1 MKIAITNEHIESW
14 AENPPQKRLVISDT
28 RTIGLTV
35 WREPSGV
42 ISFRF
47 RYVSPIN
54 RKRQTITIGRH
65 PAISLNE
72 ARIKALEL
80 AEAVQKGA
88 DPKLEDSEL
97 TTSLTLKQ
105 LLLQMVESE
114 AALFRRTKGAQGL
127 APRTASDYEGYC
139 RLHYGPLADLPLDYL
154 QKHPHVIAA
163 HISAI
168 RGQGT
173 ENQARLTKAS
183 MSSAFSWGILNG
195 LIPVPIN
202 PCISQYRVRRKKS
215 AGRSVK
221 RFLSEGELKH
231 LLLALDDEVAGKTV
245 NIKQKQVAVAAMIQ
259 LQLYTGCRPAEA
271 SGAFRDEFDMV
282 GDGTWTL
289 PAFRAYRWNDEE
301 QIRRTKNGREHV
313 IPLPHQAV
321 RLVAGLIE
329 AAPSYSPWLFPVRKF
344 AGVPRTPH
352 MWPPKSMLER
362 IFKDCPGERVTPH
375 SLRRTVATQLEE
387 KGYADQQLVGRILNH
402 TPQGVTAKH
411 YLGGSGVEQIRKALQ
426 RWADFLDRLKAGEED
441 KVVNIEEFRRRTG

>member
-1 MKIAITNEHIESW
+1 MRIAVTDEHVESW
-14 AENPPQKRLVISDT
+14 AENPPQKRLIVSDI
-28 RTIGLTV
+28 RTPGLAA

-54 RKRQTITIGRH
+54 RKRKTITIGRH
-65 PAISLNE
+65 PATSLNE

-88 DPKLEDSEL
+88 DPKLENSGV
-97 TTSLTLKQ
+97 TTSLTLKE

-139 RLHYGPLADLPLDYL
+139 RRHYGEVGELPVDYL
-154 QKHPHVIAA
+154 QRHPHVIAA

-168 RGQGT
+168 SGRGT

-195 LIPVPIN
+195 LIVVPIN

-221 RFLSEGELKH
+221 RFLTVEELKH
-231 LLLALDDEVAGKTV
+231 LLLALDGEVAGKAV
-245 NIKQKQVAVAAMIQ
+245 SIKRRQAAVAAMVK
-259 LQLYTGCRPAEA
+259 LMLYTGCRPGEA
-271 SGAFRDEFDMV
+271 AGVFRDEFDLAA
-282 GDGTWTL
+282 GTWTL
-289 PAFRAYRWNDEE
+289 PGFRAYRWNDEE
-301 QIRRTKNGREHV
+301 RIRRTKNGKTHV

-321 RLVAGLIE
+321 KLVAEVIE
-329 AAPSYSPWLFPVRKF
+329 AGPYSPWLFPVRKF
-344 AGVPRTPH
+344 AGLPKTPH
-352 MWPPKSMLER
+352 MRPPKGVLGR
-362 IFKDCPGERVTPH
+362 VFKDCPGDPVAPH
-375 SLRRTVATQLEE
+375 ALRRTTATQLEE
-387 KGYADQQLVGRILNH
+387 QGFADRQLVSRVLNH
-402 TPQGVTAKH
+402 SDQSVAGKH
-411 YLGGSGVEQIRKALQ
+411 YLGGQGIQQMRKALQ
-426 RWADFLDRLKAGEED
+426 RWADFLDRLKAGGGE
-441 KVVNIEEFRRRTG
+441 VVDIERFRRRAG